1 MFFRGVIE
9 ELLFF
14 LRGETNTK
22 TLEAKGVNIWKGN
35 TSREFLD
42 KLGLY
47 SYPEG
52 EMGPMYGYMW
62 RNCGGVDQI
71 SNAINLIK
79 NDPKSRRIMITA
91 YDPSKAHL
99 TCLAP
104 CHPFFQFNV
113 RGNKL
118 DCMFTMRSNDLFLG
132 CPFNVLS
139 YATLTHIIAKTCGLQ
154 TGELTYSCGSA
165 HVYKN
170 HLEQVKLQTT
180 REPYEFP
187 TLNIKKELKSIKDI
201 EELKFEDF
209 EIINYKYH
217 PAIKGVVAI

>member
-1 MFFRGVIE
+1 
-9 ELLFF
+9 
-14 LRGETNTK
+14 
-22 TLEAKGVNIWKGN
+22 
-35 TSREFLD
+35 
-42 KLGLY
+42 
-47 SYPEG
+47 
-52 EMGPMYGYMW
+52 
-62 RNCGGVDQI
+62 
-71 SNAINLIK
+71 
-79 NDPKSRRIMITA
+79 
-91 YDPSKAHL
+91 
-99 TCLAP
+99 
-104 CHPFFQFNV
+104 
-113 RGNKL
+113 
-118 DCMFTMRSNDLFLG
+118 MFTMRSNDLFLG